1 MKYLPAII
9 FIMAFFIGFSSSNA
23 QDYFSSSSYDNSAF
37 SPHGSQNSLILPEEY
52 HYLVRAPEF
61 VGMPDSNAGHSVLPD
76 STVPD
81 TIPHPVKRKLL
92 PDNMS
97 FVERGLWGEHG
108 VFRKIGIISDLTPE
122 SRKHELGIRR
132 TMLVAHQIGGFV
144 ALGSMITAC
153 YFGQRILDGNPGYRT
168 NHEIAVTASIISYS
182 ATGLLAVLSPPPM
195 IRRDEVSTTTIHK
208 ELAWIHF
215 AGMVLTPILG
225 GMIKHRTYDQQA
237 HFHQIS
243 AYITT
248 AAMAASMITVTF

>member
-1 MKYLPAII
+1 MKYLPVVI
-9 FIMAFFIGFSSSNA
+9 FILAFIIGFSSSNA

-37 SPHGSQNSLILPEEY
+37 SPYGSQSSLILPEEY
-52 HYLVRAPEF
+52 HHLVKASEF
-61 VGMPDSNAGHSVLPD
+61 TGVSEPGNLFIAGFD
-76 STVPD
+76 STSSD
-81 TIPHPVKRKLL
+81 TAPHPVKRKLL

-108 VFRKIGIISDLTPE
+108 FFRKVGITSDLTPE

-144 ALGSMITAC
+144 ALGSMMTAC

-182 ATGLLAVLSPPPM
+182 ATGLLAVLSPPPL